1 MDLVNHLSQKHIK
14 LEMVVDLTN
23 TDKYYDPEELFDHG
37 ILHCKMECVGKKIP
51 DENVVERF
59 KTAVCTF
66 LNEKSNT
73 DSVVGVHCTHGL
85 NRSGYVVCRY
95 LIECR
100 GYTPEEA
107 IKAFNKARGHDM
119 EYENYLED
127 LHKKNPKLPRRLHTK
142 SRYSTKHDAFEEDKT
157 NWRSNYIRG
166 NTNGKDFRSR
176 YHDQHVN
183 RYQPPTSNPAQRRQY
198 SERRFRS
205 ERHREDNHDLPCLNQ
220 KQVKVQACGYC
231 GRMHDVSKRENCPA
245 FGKKC
250 YNCNK
255 QNHFANVCFA
265 SVPKSSQRSNR
276 VHYLEDGFSEDGS

>member
-1 MDLVNHLSQKHIK
+1 
-14 LEMVVDLTN
+14 
-23 TDKYYDPEELFDHG
+23 
-37 ILHCKMECVGKKIP
+37 
-51 DENVVERF
+51 
-59 KTAVCTF
+59 
-66 LNEKSNT
+66 
-73 DSVVGVHCTHGL
+73 
-85 NRSGYVVCRY
+85 
-95 LIECR
+95 
-100 GYTPEEA
+100 
-107 IKAFNKARGHDM
+107 M
-119 EYENYLED
+119 EYEDHRQDLLE
-127 LHKKNPKLPRRLHTK
+127 KKAKLDFPSYVCTGDNRK
-142 SRYSTKHDAFEEDKT
+142 WDEIPFEEDKT